1 MYGITVKDYPCQYV
15 GCPLLPLDIILHFLR
30 LSERW
35 LMVEGQQNILLMH
48 CEKGAWPVLAFML
61 AGLLLYRKQY
71 NGEQRT
77 LDMVYKQAPKELLQ
91 MLTTLNPQPSHLRYL
106 GYICRMDDELGW
118 PTQPIPFTLDCVI
131 LRKVPNFDGVGGC
144 RPIVRVYGKDILTT
158 DRSHS
163 GVLSSLKAKKHV
175 RRYRQADNVPV
186 KLNVG
191 SYVQGDVVLECL
203 HVDAGP
209 EDEKLMFRVMFNT
222 FFIQSHILLLNFEDI
237 DISWDADHKFTKN
250 FKAEVLFSEFD
261 AESDAS
267 TEVADDDDDMD
278 VASAD
283 EFFEAEEI
291 FSNADSQEGHKDA
304 DTLSLASADF
314 GPTPR
319 AESRKNSTFSTFE
332 LDIGA
337 DGSGDN
343 KINELDLLLETINDE
358 NTCTSTE
365 SNMMHSN
372 KTEVVKSSLAA
383 TTDADRDAVS
393 CSSSSK
399 EHACMLGNCISKHE
413 TSMGANQDLSQ
424 TDNVLVK
431 EVIISETNSPKD
443 IQMIKEVIISEVTT
457 SKLVL
462 EGNTMDIEL
471 CETVHNPESTTL
483 VEAANMEQLD
493 TFVTQ
498 DEGDSG
504 GSEYATYDNGLVI
517 GHEES
522 SNKQNLRF
530 RDANLEVIGATD
542 ENNKVELPLS
552 GESHLQSSSTSSE
565 PSSAEKHI
573 EQLHACSSNGT
584 TEQKEGIDA
593 SFTSSQSQPSNIYS
607 VNILSEGSIIA
618 VNHAPTSVNAN
629 TDTTDSSQRVLK
641 KKPFLPL
648 STSSLFAPSSPRRG
662 LLRAASTDLSFLS
675 PLRTESKQNSV
686 ASTSGRDDS
695 ASSSVPPPSSLCKP
709 LGSSSEISLVHPPLR
724 PIRTVSSLPPSSF
737 EAYIEMSMSCSISPK
752 HQEHVKP
759 HPPPTRPPWHLHTPV
774 TQEKD
779 VHSSNLNLP
788 SDKYAPHP
796 PRPPPL
802 PPPYDSCTQND
813 PSILISAHEQMI
825 ADRYCS
831 TSPDCR
837 QNVLDLGDSPVTSP
851 SKSSIDTRECLL
863 GSSNSVDEEVASRNN
878 TLTGT
883 DAPTTSKDTKSLS
896 HIVTCSS
903 PPKTLQHAA
912 PPPPPS
918 QLPPTTICV
927 SPVYSNS
934 SSDCSHKESTM
945 LPEQKSPAAP
955 PFLEEHE
962 ASEVQFLQSHSTVES
977 SSEHSEYMVQHVS
990 TSTEDKTSVLS
1001 PSIPAAPPYSTFHIV
1016 TDDSSSSTF
1025 AEVIRKES
1033 LYQTTQSIHLEPYK
1047 VEISQ
1052 SETIGGVLAFTGDD
1066 KEHLGIPIPQSPQRS
1081 LQPREHV
1088 KPPSPPPPPP
1098 PPPCLTTLILS
1109 PCLSLTPP
1117 SPREH
1122 YENLTSPPPP
1132 AISRESFVAPPPLP
1146 NRPSPRRKHIIL
1158 SPSPPPRK
1166 NKTIRPL
1173 FPQSPTSHVIPPPP
1187 PPPPPLLHFKKDVAI
1202 PPSPL
1207 LEDDVIISSPPPTR
1221 VDNIPLPPPLPTG
1234 SGILL
1239 PPSIEG
1245 TQSTRQTPLVEVTK
1259 QIPPP
1264 PPLPKRQRGSP
1275 LSTLCGGIMNIP
1287 STPPSQGHGKALLTT
1302 PSRELGGIPLP
1313 PPIIGGKGGISL
1325 PIGFQSGH
1333 FSSLKPIRQLEASS
1347 RWPPPP
1353 PLLPPSFDG
1362 HIGDSQP
1369 PPPPPPSRASGEAPL
1384 PLPPQ
1389 TECGGAPLPP
1399 PSPPPRYAGAPPPP
1413 PPPPRYA
1420 GAPLQPLSRLLGGY
1434 VGAAPPPL
1442 PPPPPP
1448 TTTTTPPGGYAGAT
1462 PPPGGYTGAPPPPPG
1477 GYVGAP
1483 PPAPPL
1489 LGGHAGALP
1498 PPPPSGGY
1506 ARAPPLPPP
1515 PPGGYA
1521 GVPPPLPSGGYAG
1534 VPPPPPPPGGY
1545 AGVPPPPPP
1554 LGGYAGVPPPPPP
1567 PGGYVGAPP
1576 PPPPPGGYVGAPPP
1590 PPPPGGIG
1598 GVPPPP
1604 PPFGG
1609 LGGTPLPPPPAGF
1622 RGGAPPPPPPP
1633 GGHGGPPPP
1642 PPRGHGGIG
1651 GPPPPPGA
1659 PAPPMPPGVP
1669 GGPPPPPGGRGMPG
1683 PPGGRGH
1690 GLARLGPTLQS
1701 AVRRSSLKPLH
1712 WVKVTR
1718 AMQGSL
1724 WAELQKQV
1732 DANSRAEFDV
1742 NELESLFTIAP
1753 KTKGGSK
1760 SEGRGKSLGS
1770 KPDKVQLI
1778 DLRRANNTEIMLTK
1792 IKMPLSDMMNA
1803 ALALDDSVLD
1813 ADQIENLI
1821 KFCPTKEEME
1831 LLKNYSGDKEV
1842 LGKCE
1847 HFFLELMKVPR
1858 VESKLRIFA
1867 FKIQFQSQIRDV
1879 RKNLQ
1884 TVSSACEELRSSE
1897 KLKVIMKNIL
1907 LIGNTLNQGTPRG
1920 QAVGFRL
1927 DSLLKLIETRA
1938 TNGRMTLM
1946 HFLCKSLA
1954 EKSPEVMDFHEDLV
1968 SLEAA
1973 SKLQL
1978 KALAEEQQAVVK
1990 GLEKVELELTAS
2002 ESDGPVSDVFRK
2014 TLKEFIDFSSADVR
2028 SLSAFYS
2035 EVGKSADALA
2045 LYFGEDP
2052 AKFPFEQGNMH
2063 ANSSME
2069 MVYWSL
2075 FPVSSI
2081 LSGASHLKNTA
2092 VATTLL
2098 TFVGLFRK
2106 ATDENIKQIE
2116 AEKKKAQKEAE
2127 KETNQ
2132 EKTPVKSKNGN
2143 GDKSPKSPSSFK

>member
-1 MYGITVKDYPCQYV
+1 MDQYKYKNYLDSIILQLHEQFADSSLMVLNFRDEGKGLVSGIFSTYGITVKDYPCQYQ
-15 GCPLLPLDIILHFLR
+15 GCPLLPLEIILHFLR
-30 LSERW
+30 LSQRW

-71 NGEQRT
+71 NGEQQT

-144 RPIVRVYGKDILTT
+144 RPVVRVHGQDILTI
-158 DRSHS
+158 DRNHRSVS
-163 GVLSSLKAKKHV
+163 PASKAKKHV

-203 HVDAGP
+203 HVGDGP

-222 FFIQSHILLLNFEDI
+222 FFIQSHILLLTFEDI

-267 TEVADDDDDMD
+267 TEVAHDDDDID

-304 DTLSLASADF
+304 DTLSVTSTDF

-319 AESRKNSTFSTFE
+319 AEPRKNSPFTNFE
-332 LDIGA
+332 LDICIN
-337 DGSGDN
+337 GSGDN
-343 KINELDLLLETINDE
+343 KIDELGLLIETTNDE
-358 NTCTSTE
+358 KTCTSNEANT
-365 SNMMHSN
+365 MHSN
-372 KTEVVKSSLAA
+372 KTGVVKSSLAA
-383 TTDADRDAVS
+383 TIDGDRDDAIS
-393 CSSSSK
+393 CCSSNKEHGCMLENCSSK
-399 EHACMLGNCISKHE
+399 HDK
-413 TSMGANQDLSQ
+413 SMGSNQDLSQ
-424 TDNVLVK
+424 IDNVLVK

-457 SKLVL
+457 PKLVL
-462 EGNTMDIEL
+462 EGNTMDTEL
-471 CETVHNPESTTL
+471 GETVHNLESTTME
-483 VEAANMEQLD
+483 EAEDKQRLD
-493 TFVTQ
+493 TFPK

-504 GSEYATYDNGLVI
+504 GDEYAAYDNGLVI
-517 GHEES
+517 EHEES
-522 SNKQNLRF
+522 CNEQKLRI
-530 RDANLEVIGATD
+530 RDANVQVIGPTD
-542 ENNKVELPLS
+542 ENNRVAHPLS
-552 GESHLQSSSTSSE
+552 GKSHLQSSSTSSE
-565 PSSAEKHI
+565 SSSVKKQI
-573 EQLHACSSNGT
+573 KRLHACGSNDT
-584 TEQKEGIDA
+584 VEQTEGIDA
-593 SFTSSQSQPSNIYS
+593 SFSSSQGQSSNISS
-607 VNILSEGSIIA
+607 VNIPPEGSIIA
-618 VNHAPTSVNAN
+618 VTHVPTSVNA
-629 TDTTDSSQRVLK
+629 K
-641 KKPFLPL
+641 KKHFVPL
-648 STSSLFAPSSPRRG
+648 STSSLFAQSSPRRS

-675 PLRTESKQNSV
+675 PLQRESKQNSV

-695 ASSSVPPPSSLCKP
+695 ASSSVRPPSSLYTP
-709 LGSSSEISLVHPPLR
+709 LGSSSKISLVHPLLR
-724 PIRTVSSLPPSSF
+724 PIRTVSSLPSSTF
-737 EAYIEMSMSCSISPK
+737 EAYIEMSMSSSISPK

-759 HPPPTRPPWHLHTPV
+759 HPPAVRPPRPLNFP
-774 TQEKD
+774 
-779 VHSSNLNLP
+779 SSN
-788 SDKYAPHP
+788 KYAPHFP
-796 PRPPPL
+796 CPPPL
-802 PPPYDSCTQND
+802 PPPHDSCTQSD
-813 PSILISAHEQMI
+813 SSAPISEHGQTRAH
-825 ADRYCS
+825 RSCS
-831 TSPDCR
+831 SSHDCR
-837 QNVLDLGDSPVTSP
+837 QTVLDLGDSSVTSP
-851 SKSSIDTRECLL
+851 SKSSIDTTECLL
-863 GSSNSVDEEVASRNN
+863 GASNLVDDDEVASRPD
-878 TLTGT
+878 TLTGM
-883 DAPTTSKDTKSLS
+883 DVPTTSEDAKSL
-896 HIVTCSS
+896 
-903 PPKTLQHAA
+903 
-912 PPPPPS
+912 
-918 QLPPTTICV
+918 
-927 SPVYSNS
+927 
-934 SSDCSHKESTM
+934 
-945 LPEQKSPAAP
+945 
-955 PFLEEHE
+955 F
-962 ASEVQFLQSHSTVES
+962 
-977 SSEHSEYMVQHVS
+977 
-990 TSTEDKTSVLS
+990 
-1001 PSIPAAPPYSTFHIV
+1001 
-1016 TDDSSSSTF
+1016 
-1025 AEVIRKES
+1025 
-1033 LYQTTQSIHLEPYK
+1033 HLEPCN

-1052 SETIGGVLAFTGDD
+1052 SETINEVLPTIVDD
-1066 KEHLGIPIPQSPQRS
+1066 GRISIQPSPQKLS
-1081 LQPREHV
+1081 QPILF
-1088 KPPSPPPPPP
+1088 SPPPPPP
-1098 PPPCLTTLILS
+1098 PPSCHTTIVTS
-1109 PCLSLTPP
+1109 PCLSLTSL
-1117 SPREH
+1117 SPRKH
-1122 YENLTSPPPP
+1122 YENTPSPPPP
-1132 AISRESFVAPPPLP
+1132 PPFSRESFVAPPPPPLP
-1146 NRPSPRRKHIIL
+1146 NRPSPRRKHITPP
-1158 SPSPPPRK
+1158 PSPPP
-1166 NKTIRPL
+1166 
-1173 FPQSPTSHVIPPPP
+1173 QSPTRHIIPPPP
-1187 PPPPPLLHFKKDVAI
+1187 PPPLCYIAPPSPCSYQPHFQKDVAI

-1207 LEDDVIISSPPPTR
+1207 LEDHVVVSSPPLTR
-1221 VDNIPLPPPLPTG
+1221 VDKIPLPPPPPPRG
-1234 SGILL
+1234 SEILS
-1239 PPSIEG
+1239 PPSIE
-1245 TQSTRQTPLVEVTK
+1245 STKSPQKGPLLKVIK

-1264 PPLPKRQRGSP
+1264 PPLPKEQRGSP
-1275 LSTLCGGIMNIP
+1275 LPILCGGIMVIP
-1287 STPPSQGHGKALLTT
+1287 PPLPPGGYGEAPLTA
-1302 PSRELGGIPLP
+1302 PSRELRGIPPPPPLTEGLGGIPLP
-1313 PPIIGGKGGISL
+1313 
-1325 PIGFQSGH
+1325 IGFQSEDL
-1333 FSSLKPIRQLEASS
+1333 SLLQPKEQLEGPS
-1347 RWPPPP
+1347 R
-1353 PLLPPSFDG
+1353 S
-1362 HIGDSQP
+1362 P
-1369 PPPPPPSRASGEAPL
+1369 PPPPPPPPPYSNGYIGDPP
-1384 PLPPQ
+1384 PLPPLRA
-1389 TECGGAPLPP
+1389 CGGAPPPPPHPEEYVGVPLPP
-1399 PSPPPRYAGAPPPP
+1399 PSPEGHAGAPSPPPGGYVGAPPPP
-1413 PPPPRYA
+1413 PPPPPP
-1420 GAPLQPLSRLLGGY
+1420 GAY
-1434 VGAAPPPL
+1434 VGAPSPP
-1442 PPPPPP
+1442 
-1448 TTTTTPPGGYAGAT
+1448 
-1462 PPPGGYTGAPPPPPG
+1462 PPPPPG

-1483 PPAPPL
+1483 PP
-1489 LGGHAGALP
+1489 
-1498 PPPPSGGY
+1498 
-1506 ARAPPLPPP
+1506 
-1515 PPGGYA
+1515 
-1521 GVPPPLPSGGYAG
+1521 
-1534 VPPPPPPPGGY
+1534 
-1545 AGVPPPPPP
+1545 PPP
-1554 LGGYAGVPPPPPP
+1554 LGGYAGAPPAPPLPR
-1567 PGGYVGAPP
+1567 GYVGAPP

-1590 PPPPGGIG
+1590 PPPPGGYIG
-1598 GVPPPP
+1598 APPPP
-1604 PPFGG
+1604 PPPGGYVGAPPPPPLPGGIGGVSPPPPPVGG
-1609 LGGTPLPPPPAGF
+1609 LGGTPLAPPPAGF

-1642 PPRGHGGIG
+1642 PPRGHGGVG

-1669 GGPPPPPGGRGMPG
+1669 GGPPPPPGGRGMPT

-1690 GLARLGPTLQS
+1690 GLARALGSTLQS
-1701 AVRRSSLKPLH
+1701 AARRSSLKPLH

-1753 KTKGGSK
+1753 KTKAGSK

-1770 KPDKVQLI
+1770 KSDKVQLI

-1792 IKMPLSDMMNA
+1792 IKMPLSDMMSA

-1831 LLKNYSGDKEV
+1831 LLKNYSGDKEA

-1968 SLEAA
+1968 SLEAS

-2014 TLKEFIDFSSADVR
+2014 TLKEFIDYSSADVR

-2052 AKFPFEQGNMH
+2052 AKFPFEQ
-2063 ANSSME
+2063 
-2069 MVYWSL
+2069 
-2075 FPVSSI
+2075 
-2081 LSGASHLKNTA
+2081 

-2106 ATDENIKQIE
+2106 AHDENLKQIE

-2127 KETNQ
+2127 KEASQ
-2132 EKTPVKSKNGN
+2132 DKTPVKSKNGN
-2143 GDKSPKSPSSFK
+2143 GDKSPRSPSAFK